1 MIAPEQQPHILIVDD
16 EISNVAILERLF
28 RSEYHTTSASTGKA
42 ALDFLATGTFDLV
55 LLDIMMPNTS
65 GLDVLRSIRETPET
79 AELPVVL
86 VSARMDEKDIVE
98 GLSIGANDYITKP
111 FRLSE
116 LRARV
121 RTQITL
127 KHLQD
132 ERKQTINELR
142 AAHDLK
148 DRFFRI
154 ASHDLKGPLGNL
166 RLVHYL
172 LRQRVEADAM
182 SAELLSTA
190 DANLKNMQS
199 VINEFLDM
207 AALQSGVIDLH
218 LDTVNVE
225 PLLEDLLRQYHLNAI
240 KKDITVD
247 SARVTGTIYCDP
259 GRFSQALGNL
269 VNNALKYSPWGSEI
283 AIWTEIEGARTR
295 ICVGDHGPGIPNEER
310 DKLFTE
316 FGKLSNR
323 PTGNETSTGLGL
335 WIAKHLTTLQGGEIG
350 VDSPLDGG
358 SVFWI
363 EMPNA
368 PIPVPIP

>member
-1 MIAPEQQPHILIVDD
+1 MIAPDVQPQILIVDD
-16 EISNVAILERLF
+16 EPSNVAILERLF
-28 RSEYHTTSASTGKA
+28 RSEYRTMTANSGGKA
-42 ALDFLATGTFDLV
+42 LDLLATETFDLV
-55 LLDIMMPNTS
+55 LLDIMMPTTS
-65 GLDVLRSIRETPET
+65 GLDVLRLIRETTGT
-79 AELPVVL
+79 AELPVIL

-127 KHLQD
+127 KRLQD
-132 ERKQTINELR
+132 ERTQTINELR
-142 AAHDLK
+142 AAHELK

-172 LRQRVEADAM
+172 LRQRIEADPM
-182 SAELLSTA
+182 SSELLSTA
-190 DANLKNMQS
+190 DANLNNMQA

-207 AALQSGVIDLH
+207 AAMQSGVIDLH
-218 LDTVNVE
+218 MDSVNIE
-225 PLLEDLLRQYHLNAI
+225 PLLEDLLRQYHLNAL

-247 SARVTGTIYCDP
+247 SSRVTGTIYCDP
-259 GRFSQALGNL
+259 GRLSQALGNL
-269 VNNALKYSPWGSEI
+269 VNNALKYSPWGSHI
-283 AIWTEIEGARTR
+283 TIWTEIEGARTR
-295 ICVGDHGPGIPNEER
+295 VCIGDQGPGIPSKER
-310 DKLFTE
+310 GKLFTE
-316 FGKLSNR
+316 FGKLSNL
-323 PTGNETSTGLGL
+323 PTGGETSTGLGL

-350 VDSPLDGG
+350 VDSPKGGG

-368 PIPVPIP
+368 PMPVAVP